1 MSFNIKQASKKQSK
15 LKLGLSGASGSGKTW
30 SALLLAE
37 GMGCKNVCVIDTER
51 GSAELYSDRF
61 TFDTIDF
68 EPPYSPQRYI
78 EALTY
83 VQEQNY
89 DCIIIDSISPEWEGV
104 GGCLDIHSKI
114 PGNSYIAWAKV
125 TPLHNK
131 FIESLL
137 SCDKHLIVTTRAKT
151 EYVLEEKNG
160 KQVPRKMGLAP
171 KQREGLEYE
180 LTCFLELDK
189 DHNFIASKDRT
200 GLFSAEFP
208 EPFTVDVGKKL
219 LAWLGSG
226 VVRNEKK
233 VEVAVAEP
241 KEIISSPAVQAKP
254 SKPAQKKKETPED
267 VKEETEALLQAIEV
281 VKTIEEINLCN
292 EVFKRLKPQLP
303 PKVLAHVQ
311 EQIDEMN
318 KRYVTEEEIPY

>member
-1 MSFNIKQASKKQSK
+1 
-15 LKLGLSGASGSGKTW
+15 
-30 SALLLAE
+30 
-37 GMGCKNVCVIDTER
+37 
-51 GSAELYSDRF
+51 
-61 TFDTIDF
+61 
-68 EPPYSPQRYI
+68 
-78 EALTY
+78 
-83 VQEQNY
+83 
-89 DCIIIDSISPEWEGV
+89 
-104 GGCLDIHSKI
+104 
-114 PGNSYIAWAKV
+114 
-125 TPLHNK
+125 
-131 FIESLL
+131 LL